1 MLVDGVVEDHRIH
14 GEGKG
19 RREATLS
26 FQHEDLKPL
35 LSLGLPLRGK
45 DETHAAA
52 GHAAEHPKAPEIS
65 TKFGLALLNQTF
77 GEVVGG
83 PGNNGLQG
91 LPKIARSGLAN
102 GVDVSASESINNFV
116 EHPKR
121 LLASRPFGGGAQEV
135 FFGHHFENGAHV
147 LGHASVDHYQ

>member
-1 MLVDGVVEDHRIH
+1 M
-14 GEGKG
+14 
-19 RREATLS
+19 
-26 FQHEDLKPL
+26 
-35 LSLGLPLRGK
+35 SLGLPLRGE

-52 GHAAEHPKAPEIS
+52 GHSTEHPKAPEIS
-65 TKFGLALLNQTF
+65 TKLGLALLNQTF

-83 PGNNGLQG
+83 PGNNCLEG
-91 LPKIARSGLAN
+91 LPKIARGGLAD
-102 GVDVSASESINNFV
+102 GVDVSASERIDNFV

-147 LGHASVDHYQ
+147 LGHASMDYYQ